1 MLVLTLMA
9 VTAHRLICTKLTTYV
24 FSIASCVLSILLVV
38 LVVAVMKWK
47 KKDEEEMRLKEE
59 EYMSRRVSAANIA
72 RTKVTF
78 RNNIIRNRH

>member
-1 MLVLTLMA
+1 MPCTDIDRRVARERAQINLHNVNYDVL
-9 VTAHRLICTKLTTYV
+9 
-24 FSIASCVLSILLVV
+24 SIASCVLSILLVV

-72 RTKVTF
+72 RTKVRF
-78 RNNIIRNRH
+78 YRIK

>member
-1 MLVLTLMA
+1 
-9 VTAHRLICTKLTTYV
+9 
-24 FSIASCVLSILLVV
+24 
-38 LVVAVMKWK
+38 MKWK

-78 RNNIIRNRH
+78 RNNIISRVSTGHLLFLE